1 MSQADLRVLANLLSI
16 SAQTFQQLA
25 AEAAETKDE
34 TAYSILKTRYDLSS
48 EFAEKLVAAYRMPE
62 PVSRDFH

>member
-1 MSQADLRVLANLLSI
+1 LSI